1 MRVPEKYIPAGIFGL
16 WQQNFQ
22 LSVTYAHYTTF
33 AKQSSGY
40 IYATFKDIFNRY
52 KRHST
57 T

>member
-40 IYATFKDIFNRY
+40 IYATFQDIFNR
-52 KRHST
+52 
-57 T
+57 